1 MYHVG
6 KALLHDIDR
15 GAGVILFEPQ
25 HGGPHGIISS
35 YTRIAPDG
43 TLHSPRSQRTGG
55 GMHPSFYSKSPSST
69 GAHHHHQQSPSSGR
83 IVPRSLSFDGDATV
97 VDEDEM
103 AVPQVTKNLSVP
115 ADMVGCLIGRGGS
128 LISHIRRTSGA
139 RLHVSE
145 QQEGAIERVVT
156 IAGSDDSVT
165 KALQLIYSQLENE
178 KERRE
183 QAAQQQQETPAPSNP
198 SEVMAGGGSE

>member
-1 MYHVG
+1 M
-6 KALLHDIDR
+6 IF
-15 GAGVILFEPQ
+15 FEPQ

-43 TLHSPRSQRTGG
+43 TLHSPRPQRTGG
-55 GMHPSFYSKSPSST
+55 GIHPSFYSKSPSST
-69 GAHHHHQQSPSSGR
+69 GAHHYSHQSPSAGR
-83 IVPRSLSFDGDATV
+83 VVPRSLSFDGDATV

-103 AVPQVTKNLSVP
+103 ALPQVTKNLSVP

-128 LISHIRRTSGA
+128 FISHIRRTSGA

-145 QQEGAIERVVT
+145 QQEVAIELVVT
-156 IAGSDDSVT
+156 MTGSDDSVT
-165 KALQLIYSQLENE
+165 KALQLIYTQLENE

-183 QAAQQQQETPAPSNP
+183 QADAVQEQLIGATDPTLL
-198 SEVMAGGGSE
+198 VKLWCV